1 VHNIACV
8 LKIKLEDDGMMYIY
22 IRYVMYIQLR
32 FSKNKKLFVKQRRSY
47 ESPSHQRCG
56 TLTEGKKVK
65 IELLLTLG
73 ARKLFYIRV

>member
-1 VHNIACV
+1 
-8 LKIKLEDDGMMYIY
+8 
-22 IRYVMYIQLR
+22 MYIQLR

-47 ESPSHQRCG
+47 ESPSHKRCG